1 MHPVRSLRA
10 VLCKAS
16 RRLSWTDPW
25 MGALLSRREFDGD
38 FPLQIGTHN
47 NNINNNNN
55 NNYYNNKKQKKD
67 NNNYDDDDDAFI
79 IVSIQ
84 GTSKL
89 LIGDSSRKFN
99 DSI

>member
-55 NNYYNNKKQKKD
+55 NNYYNNKK
-67 NNNYDDDDDAFI
+67 
-79 IVSIQ
+79 
-84 GTSKL
+84 
-89 LIGDSSRKFN
+89 
-99 DSI
+99 